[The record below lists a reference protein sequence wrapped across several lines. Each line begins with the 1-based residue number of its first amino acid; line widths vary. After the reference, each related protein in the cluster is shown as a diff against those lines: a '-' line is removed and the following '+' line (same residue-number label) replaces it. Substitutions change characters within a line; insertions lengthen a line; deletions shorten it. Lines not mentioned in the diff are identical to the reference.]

1 MKGVQAYRLT
11 TRVSADYR
19 HDEVDVVYGVDT
31 GKAYIPDIFGAE
43 DFAPS
48 LGVSRGKLA
57 GPLEGVLSALQW
69 PSNFWE
75 IHTLISLIPL

>member
-31 GKAYIPDIFGAE
+31 GKAYIPDIFGAGNL
-43 DFAPS
+43 APG
-48 LGVSRGKLA
+48 LGVSRGIRGKSA
-57 GPLEGVLSALQW
+57 GPPRRRFKDPTVAV
-69 PSNFWE
+69 
-75 IHTLISLIPL
+75 